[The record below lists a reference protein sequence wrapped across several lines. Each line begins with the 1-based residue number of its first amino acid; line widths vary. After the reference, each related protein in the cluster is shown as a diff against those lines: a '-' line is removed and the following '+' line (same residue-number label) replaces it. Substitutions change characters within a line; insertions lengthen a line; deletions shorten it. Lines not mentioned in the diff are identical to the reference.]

1 MSVKEKAGFPVVSR
15 YKKLE
20 FMVFTYKEAKK
31 GQYIARKKYDM
42 LNFFVFFRTICVKV
56 GISH

>member
-1 MSVKEKAGFPVVSR
+1 MSVKEKAGFPEPSR

-20 FMVFTYKEAKK
+20 FMVFTYKKAKK
-31 GQYIARKKYDM
+31 GQYIAKEKYDM
-42 LNFFVFFRTICVKV
+42 LNFFVFFRTICVRV